1 MVSGAEERWH
11 RRKGG
16 GGVSSSHVHVG
27 GQLTGY
33 MYGGSCPHL
42 SRRGAAGLA
51 YISKRQEFGR
61 KVKLSWFYPFP
72 FPFPPST
79 TSRYYMYATSIS
91 PMRQSTPPDD
101 TLQIRPRW
109 NNWTPFSAAKR
120 ERLFNRSHMH
130 SIQTSPVSA
139 MTTRTILSTPLVAT
153 SFHIFV
159 RLQIRLP
166 APLAAI
172 MCTNIILLLS

>member
-1 MVSGAEERWH
+1 
-11 RRKGG
+11 
-16 GGVSSSHVHVG
+16 
-27 GQLTGY
+27 
-33 MYGGSCPHL
+33 MYGGSCPRL
-42 SRRGAAGLA
+42 CCPVTRRAAGLA
-51 YISKRQEFGR
+51 YISERQEFGR

-109 NNWTPFSAAKR
+109 NHWMPFSAAKR

-153 SFHIFV
+153 SVHIFV

-166 APLAAI
+166 APLVAI